1 MLFDPLRRKEV
12 ADTPEERVRQWFIA
26 LLRDSAAVPAGLM
39 MSEWALEYGGK
50 RYRADIV
57 VFDREALPLAVV
69 ECKRPE
75 VKIDASVAEQAMR
88 YNIVLGVTFLFLTNG
103 KNTYLYKREGDVFR
117 AMDHLPSY
125 EEMLQCRR

>member
-12 ADTPEERVRQWFIA
+12 PDTPEERVRQWFIA

-69 ECKRPE
+69 ECKRPD
-75 VKIDASVAEQAMR
+75 VPIDAAVAEQAMR
-88 YNIVLGVTFLFLTNG
+88 YNIVLGVEFLFLTNG
-103 KNTYLYKREGDVFR
+103 KNTYLYQREGGVFR

>member
-1 MLFDPLRRKEV
+1 MLFDPLRRKDV
-12 ADTPEERVRQWFIA
+12 PDIPEERVRQWFIA

-69 ECKRPE
+69 ECKRPD
-75 VKIDASVAEQAMR
+75 VSIDAAVAEQAMR
-88 YNIVLGVTFLFLTNG
+88 YNIVLGVEFLFLTNG
-103 KNTYLYKREGDVFR
+103 KNTYLYQREGGVFR

>member
-57 VFDREALPLAVV
+57 VFDREALRLAVV